1 MNSQDYYFTLMPCNN
16 GWLVKQYEWVKAER
30 FDVTY
35 TLVFDNLNEAIER
48 LNKLANNPMSFIKAY
63 E

>member
-1 MNSQDYYFTLMPCNN
+1 MNPQDYYFTLMPCNN
-16 GWLVKQYEWVKAER
+16 GWLIKQYEWVKQER

-35 TLVFDNLNEAIER
+35 TLVFDNLPEAIER
-48 LNKLANNPMSFIKAY
+48 LKELASNPVSFVKAY